1 MLALLLLCHVV
12 GALKT
17 ETSNKASSQ
26 SSISR
31 YTPSSLP
38 IYPLD
43 FQDNWQASR
52 PIPVDINYSVP
63 QYGPGDLTSYL
74 EKLSNDAGVLTT
86 KLQEREWQENN
97 IKGAQDR
104 EELLLPYIRERIAY
118 AHLR

>member
-17 ETSNKASSQ
+17 ETSTKASSQ

-63 QYGPGDLTSYL
+63 YVMIGNTSINDRQYGPGDLTSYL

-86 KLQEREWQENN
+86 KV
-97 IKGAQDR
+97 
-104 EELLLPYIRERIAY
+104 RIMCQS
-118 AHLR
+118 